1 MSRSELDANLSL
13 EPMEVRVR
21 PGVPLRELP
30 SRAPIVQIEGAAT
43 HFALIVAVAAAAAA
57 LAVFALRWLIA

>member
-30 SRAPIVQIEGAAT
+30 SRAPIVQIEGAAA
-43 HFALIVAVAAAAAA
+43 HVALILAVAAAAAV
-57 LAVFALRWLIA
+57 LVVVALRLLIA